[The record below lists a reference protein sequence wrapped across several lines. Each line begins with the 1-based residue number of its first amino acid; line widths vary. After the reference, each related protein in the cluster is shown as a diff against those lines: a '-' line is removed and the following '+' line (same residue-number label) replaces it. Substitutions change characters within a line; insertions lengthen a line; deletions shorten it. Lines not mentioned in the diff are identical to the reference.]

1 MTPTVPRVADAQIA
15 AQDLSSA
22 RGAYSPIELLL
33 ETNVLGY
40 DEYRAWRRGECHTLD
55 DALADVTHEIRAL
68 VERLDSWAR
77 SLHLHAEKIAFYG
90 IDGYAGTELI
100 ASNDPVLDLLLHTEY
115 RAATD
120 RRQRDIFLDTSET
133 EAVDDLVASLST
145 RDAGSATAHLR
156 RLRGMDAK
164 HWALREARV
173 LIEAL
178 NAAPPSDRQ
187 EGLRQLNLLEHR
199 WLPAACAVL
208 RTDARDF
215 ITPSWRAIGDALED
229 GTAFDT
235 TQPRQHA
242 SWAYLNGLDWAGVRR
257 TVHSEAS
264 YRTHPVLLCRLAEAE
279 WRLRNRKAAL
289 GLWFTL
295 CWQAPDHFE
304 EAVAALRFPD
314 AAIRRT
320 WQRLPADDAEPLTTV
335 WFPARMV
342 LEDTSVARA
351 AKPSSG
357 GSDPE
362 RAFDL
367 LLKLI
372 AGGSDREDMENG
384 RALQGLAPKLF
395 ERYLAS
401 LDA

>member
-1 MTPTVPRVADAQIA
+1 MTPTVPRVADAQVA
-15 AQDLSSA
+15 VQDLLSA
-22 RGAYSPIELLL
+22 LGAYSPIELLL

-40 DEYRAWRRGECHTLD
+40 EEYRAWRRGECHTLD
-55 DALADVTHEIRAL
+55 DALADVAHEIRAL
-68 VERLDSWAR
+68 VVRLDSWAR
-77 SLHLHAEKIAFYG
+77 SHLHAEKIAFYG

-115 RAATD
+115 RVAAD

-145 RDAGSATAHLR
+145 RDASSATAHLR
-156 RLRGMDAK
+156 RLQGMDAK
-164 HWALREARV
+164 HWALPEARV

-178 NAAPPSDRQ
+178 NADPPTGRQ
-187 EGLRQLNLLEHR
+187 DGLRQLDLLEHQ

-215 ITPSWRAIGDALED
+215 ITPSWRAIGNALED
-229 GTAFDT
+229 GTAFDA

-257 TVHSEAS
+257 TVHGEANS
-264 YRTHPVLLCRLAEAE
+264 RTYPVLLCRLAEAE
-279 WRLRNRKAAL
+279 WRLRNRKAAV

-304 EAVAALRFPD
+304 EAVAAKRFPD
-314 AAIRRT
+314 SAIKRT
-320 WQRLPADDAEPLTTV
+320 WQRLREDDAEPLTAV
-335 WFPARMV
+335 WFPTRMI

-351 AKPSSG
+351 AKPCAG

-372 AGGSDREDMENG
+372 MGGSDRDDMENG